1 MSDSLIHLQSAGAD
15 VVIKTRPFAEIV
27 YWGPHLSHFFTA
39 GCRQPDAPGRQRQ
52 TGCRFASDLNGG
64 AGPWPVWRAGH

>member
-27 YWGPHLSHFFTA
+27 YLSLIHI
-39 GCRQPDAPGRQRQ
+39 
-52 TGCRFASDLNGG
+52 
-64 AGPWPVWRAGH
+64 

>member
-27 YWGPHLSHFFTA
+27 YWGPHLATFRRRMPTA
-39 GCRQPDAPGRQRQ
+39 
-52 TGCRFASDLNGG
+52 
-64 AGPWPVWRAGH
+64 